1 MAPPERTFQ
10 EKRVFEVNLN
20 LLEVLTEEALYI
32 LERMPRSRLSPAQ
45 CGVLYRINSHF
56 NGNEPPAIDN
66 AAASVPV
73 ASHRH
78 HKVIMISDDSDN
90 DDGGQHQEQQ
100 ELQQQQQQHQ
110 QHQQHH
116 LLGNRADLGHPTAQS
131 WGLILEKKDF
141 PLPDELREI
150 VPPSLSFDIAGYLG
164 SPSTWEHVPTAKD
177 LPTVSGLIWSMPS
190 RTSNERVCRLFQFLA
205 LAKIVSRL
213 FGQVWSQSNERRKRG
228 IIGKYNE
235 KAWKMIE
242 GPLNVIKGLIFLCEE
257 LGKGCIFWLNQEL
270 TDNFLAKRITRS
282 GTSYDRAIALLR
294 KHDLVQTMRQSGANE
309 LAKRIESHLVNVY
322 RISEIHQEAMHTF
335 DDGVTIKRSDEDI
348 EDTNDGDRM
357 HLDD

>member
-1 MAPPERTFQ
+1 
-10 EKRVFEVNLN
+10 
-20 LLEVLTEEALYI
+20 
-32 LERMPRSRLSPAQ
+32 MPRSRLSPAQ

-90 DDGGQHQEQQ
+90 DDGS
-100 ELQQQQQQHQ
+100 LQPDFVPR
-110 QHQQHH
+110 
-116 LLGNRADLGHPTAQS
+116 RATSRTAGTTTTTTTAPTTSTTPSARKPGRPRAVEGTPPTPISPTAQS

-270 TDNFLAKRITRS
+270 TDNL
-282 GTSYDRAIALLR
+282 
-294 KHDLVQTMRQSGANE
+294 
-309 LAKRIESHLVNVY
+309 
-322 RISEIHQEAMHTF
+322 
-335 DDGVTIKRSDEDI
+335 
-348 EDTNDGDRM
+348 
-357 HLDD
+357 